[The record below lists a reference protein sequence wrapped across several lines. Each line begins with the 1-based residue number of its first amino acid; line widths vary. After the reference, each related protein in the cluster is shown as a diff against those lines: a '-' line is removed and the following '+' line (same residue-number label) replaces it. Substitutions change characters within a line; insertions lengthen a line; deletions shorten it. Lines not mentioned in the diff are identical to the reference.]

1 MKKVRYGILGA
12 SGIAHRRVLPAFLGC
27 AHSELTAI
35 CSRSQARAQ
44 ELAGEFQA
52 PWAFDQLDEM
62 LPKVDAV
69 YVATP
74 VHCHFADAARVLAA
88 GRHVLLEKPLAR
100 NPAEGLA
107 LLELA
112 GQSRAFGME
121 AYMMKFHPAHQAIRE
136 TLLSQQIGR
145 IVYARARL
153 GCWYPDQPGAWRQD
167 PELGGGGA
175 LVDLGSHLIDL
186 LRWMLGPIHS
196 VRALCN
202 TQVFEYRSEDSATLL
217 LEFQSG
223 AHGVVEAYF
232 SFPDQA
238 GTGVLEIT
246 GTRGRVVA
254 ENTIGQNGDGRVRWD
269 RFPDQQT
276 YNPRQDAAGNGAQRT
291 VEYARFDLYAAQLDY
306 FSSCILQNQPPALN
320 RLEDGVE
327 TLQWI
332 ARAYEDSARS

>member
-1 MKKVRYGILGA
+1 M
-12 SGIAHRRVLPAFLGC
+12 
-27 AHSELTAI
+27 
-35 CSRSQARAQ
+35 
-44 ELAGEFQA
+44 
-52 PWAFDQLDEM
+52 
-62 LPKVDAV
+62 
-69 YVATP
+69 
-74 VHCHFADAARVLAA
+74 
-88 GRHVLLEKPLAR
+88 
-100 NPAEGLA
+100 
-107 LLELA
+107 
-112 GQSRAFGME
+112 
-121 AYMMKFHPAHQAIRE
+121 
-136 TLLSQQIGR
+136 
-145 IVYARARL
+145 
-153 GCWYPDQPGAWRQD
+153 
-167 PELGGGGA
+167 
-175 LVDLGSHLIDL
+175 
-186 LRWMLGPIHS
+186 
-196 VRALCN
+196 
-202 TQVFEYRSEDSATLL
+202 